1 MIFSDIVDEIRL
13 FFMRKQPTFAEIVD
27 DDDNPK
33 VDLLLRVAMNRA
45 GRKQNRLLKKAK
57 KVK

>member
-1 MIFSDIVDEIRL
+1 MIDEL
-13 FFMRKQPTFAEIVD
+13 KLKLMRKQPTFDEIVD

-45 GRKQNRLLKKAK
+45 GKEQNKLLKKAAK
-57 KVK
+57 MK